1 VITTPII
8 NKELNNLG
16 SNNDIA
22 KLAALIGN
30 NCDVVQIEAT
40 LKSLVRSV
48 KYEVT
53 KEIMMELKKKGVID

>member
-1 VITTPII
+1 
-8 NKELNNLG
+8 LG